1 MVAAVSSDACA
12 ELQRTEL
19 EALAS
24 ILGPDFSI
32 IQQKAWHGANA
43 ALAHTCEIIL
53 RPEDDEQKDHVAVVV
68 HIILTKTY
76 PNTAPSIAIKTAD
89 KRTVG
94 VSRTDLGR
102 LNDALAH
109 RARSL
114 IGAEMIWELVSYA
127 QEFISVHN
135 EVPRCASKLSLEQEM
150 RMREHDARHAAEVAG
165 RIDAERRHREELE
178 RSKALASQIQ
188 LETTRQET
196 KMRDER
202 QRRRAAADALPP
214 PPEQRVIAGLDAAAL
229 AVEHVPLRTP
239 ISWQGKQ
246 VTRVTRGPPLGVDTL
261 SRTFV
266 ALTDSPAAAWTLE
279 LVPITTPHYQGVG
292 GRRKIDDLDAMVAK
306 LCGASAPGVAQLLS
320 WSRLDVE
327 AAGAHGSVLCLVH
340 GHAGGMR
347 MSELLRQTDRLPW
360 SSVSVRIC

>member
-1 MVAAVSSDACA
+1 MYKRQGVERRTVVVGLAAVGGTAALGLAGCGPRARDGSPGGNPGSDATA
-12 ELQRTEL
+12 RDRRLVASALSTEL

-266 ALTDSPAAAWTLE
+266 ALTD
-279 LVPITTPHYQGVG
+279 
-292 GRRKIDDLDAMVAK
+292 
-306 LCGASAPGVAQLLS
+306 LS
-320 WSRLDVE
+320 LI
-327 AAGAHGSVLCLVH
+327 H
-340 GHAGGMR
+340 
-347 MSELLRQTDRLPW
+347 
-360 SSVSVRIC
+360 I